1 MGVVTHG
8 KSDTPIFNS
17 WRGMIDRCMNPNHVR
32 YHRYGGRGITIC
44 REWRSFSAFY
54 RDMGPSWRPGL
65 TIERINNSRGYEP
78 DNCEWRTRKA
88 QALNTCRTHLIDTP
102 WGRMPLGEASER
114 SGINRT
120 TLYSRLKAGAADP
133 FSRHHGNTKHE
144 GSHGL

>member
-8 KSDTPIFNS
+8 LTDTPIYNS
-17 WRGMIDRCMNPNHVR
+17 WRGMVDRCTNQNHVR

-44 REWRSFSAFY
+44 RDWHSFSLFY

-65 TIERINNSRGYEP
+65 TLERVDNARGYEP
-78 DNCEWRTRKA
+78 GNCEWRTRKA

-102 WGRMPLGEASER
+102 WGRMPLGEAAER

-120 TLYSRLKAGAADP
+120 TIYSRVKAGTDP
-133 FSRHHGNTKHE
+133 FRAKHE